1 VIGILKVQRKCQ
13 ALQDTE
19 VNTTA
24 GSNRWDKQQGNRDT
38 VTDEHERAMR
48 LQNQELPLDDSSEKY
63 GRSSH
68 YKRMWF
74 FSHKK
79 PWLMTHVK

>member
-1 VIGILKVQRKCQ
+1 
-13 ALQDTE
+13 

-24 GSNRWDKQQGNRDT
+24 GSNRWNIQQGNRDT
-38 VTDEHERAMR
+38 VKDEHELAMR
-48 LQNQELPLDDSSEKY
+48 LQNQELPPDDSCEKY
-63 GRSSH
+63 GRSYH

-79 PWLMTHVK
+79 PWLMRHVR